1 VPVARDDG
9 GEVLATVLTGMS
21 SNSLE
26 PGMTCLDCTSTHQHG
41 RFCNRC
47 GSKRPMSAATRAV
60 RRLPVR
66 SRTERQEEDTV
77 RGMYDF
83 ALARAG
89 FPAERSLDRYL
100 SVLLRNSRSA

>member
-1 VPVARDDG
+1 
-9 GEVLATVLTGMS
+9 
-21 SNSLE
+21 
-26 PGMTCLDCTSTHQHG
+26 MTCLDCSSAHQHG

-47 GSKRPMSAATRAV
+47 GGKRPLPVPAARAV

-66 SRTERQEEDTV
+66 NSDTAEHQDHDEI

-89 FPAERSLDRYL
+89 SPAARSLDRYL
-100 SVLLRNSRSA
+100 SVLLGNSRSA